1 MSCTGRFGYS
11 KFQVRY
17 SLSDGDVDNDMYMEI
32 NHKEPTEHFGSNVNL
47 IMDKHSGLRTR

>member
-32 NHKEPTEHFGSNVNL
+32 NHKEPTEHFGSNVYL
-47 IMDKHSGLRTR
+47 IMDKHSGLRTS